1 MLSKFVETKRDKSEL
16 ATALAVIREFKG
28 NEDADEWAMH
38 PFITW
43 QKLEQL
49 ENYLSHIVEGTK
61 LEDE

>member
-1 MLSKFVETKRDKSEL
+1 MLSKFINTKRDKSEL
-16 ATALAVIREFKG
+16 ATALAVIREFKD
-28 NEDADEWAMH
+28 NEDTDEWANN

-49 ENYLSHIVEGTK
+49 EGYLSHLVDGKK

>member
-1 MLSKFVETKRDKSEL
+1 MLSKFINTKRDKSEL
-16 ATALAVIREFKG
+16 ATALAVIREFKD
-28 NEDADEWAMH
+28 NEDTDEWANN

-49 ENYLSHIVEGTK
+49 EGYLSHLVDGNK